1 MSSRLVDRIDYPAP
15 DRVRDLMRDA
25 RREQAETVAE
35 LFGFG
40 FTVVRDAVKSRHERQ
55 SVVADLA
62 AVTSSRG

>member
-1 MSSRLVDRIDYPAP
+1 MSGRLVEITNYPSR

-40 FTVVRDAVKSRHERQ
+40 FTVIRDVVQARHDRRGVIVKLPSAV
-55 SVVADLA
+55 
-62 AVTSSRG
+62 SS